1 MEAQRATEEQETQET
16 LEALVGKE
24 MQDNQET
31 QDPLVMADLQE
42 MVAVVGH
49 EDLSKTKDVGVE
61 IPHDAVVEEMELL
74 ELIPEMPVA
83 AVAMD
88 TPLADM
94 VVVEEMVVA
103 AMAAVVV
110 LAKVEDLEV
119 LETTEHLAI
128 LAILELLEVLEAQ
141 IQEMLDNPRPLLLH
155 QL

>member
-1 MEAQRATEEQETQET
+1 
-16 LEALVGKE
+16 
-24 MQDNQET
+24 
-31 QDPLVMADLQE
+31 
-42 MVAVVGH
+42 
-49 EDLSKTKDVGVE
+49 
-61 IPHDAVVEEMELL
+61 
-74 ELIPEMPVA
+74 MPVA